1 MRMMQPLKEEN
12 VKPMKTLKYT
22 ILLGCF
28 LIASVSMA
36 QEKLW
41 TLQECVNHA
50 LVNNISV
57 KQGQNSLLQNEQDVI
72 AAKGQFLPNLSG
84 SLGHSTTFG
93 NEEVFSGQFVNRT
106 SNSTN
111 VGIGLNQ
118 TIFNGFRLTN
128 LYKQSKLSLESNQ
141 LELNRIKDDISL
153 NVVNAYLNVLFNKE
167 RLEIAKAQLSF
178 STNQVEQV
186 KDLVDAGVQPKANIY
201 DAEATMSLDAQEVT
215 LAENN
220 YNLALLSL
228 SQLLQVPYKGF
239 DVQLMDVDFPSSTLL
254 YNDVQ
259 PVLDYALQNRN
270 EIKVAEKNMEIAQL
284 NSEISK
290 SGYYPNVTGGYQY
303 GSSAFFSNLTE
314 DEASFFDQ
322 LDAQKSHG
330 FRISV
335 NIPIFSRFEN
345 KTNVAKS
352 KIDEANSLLSLDQ
365 AKLDLESNIQRAFTD
380 AQAAF
385 KSYVAS
391 KKALEAQE
399 IAMNNTQERFKAG
412 IITSFDLEQARVKYV
427 NAQSSLVNAKYDFV
441 FKTKVLDFYMGKPI
455 TD

>member
-1 MRMMQPLKEEN
+1 MKVLKN
-12 VKPMKTLKYT
+12 KIIVGF
-22 ILLGCF
+22 LLA
-28 LIASVSMA
+28 ASVSFA
-36 QEKLW
+36 QQKIW
-41 TLQECVNHA
+41 TLQECVDYA
-50 LVNNISV
+50 LENNITV
-57 KQGQNSLLQNEQDVI
+57 KQGQNNLLQNEQDVI
-72 AAKGQFLPNLSG
+72 AAKGQFLPSVSG
-84 SLGHSTTFG
+84 SMGHSTTFG
-93 NEEVFSGQFVNRT
+93 SEEVFSGQFVNRT

-128 LYKQSKLSLESNQ
+128 LYRQSKLSLESNQ
-141 LELNRIKDDISL
+141 LELDRIKDDISL

-167 RLEIAKAQLSF
+167 RLEIAKAQQAF
-178 STNQVEQV
+178 STNQLIQV
-186 KDLVDAGVQPKANIY
+186 KDLVEAGVQPRANIY
-201 DAEATMSLDAQEVT
+201 DAEATVSLDAQEVT

-228 SQLLQVPYKGF
+228 SQLLQVSYNGF
-239 DVQLMDVDFPSSTLL
+239 EVAVMDVDLPSSTLL

-259 PVLDYALQNRN
+259 PVLDYALENRN
-270 EIKVAEKNMEIAQL
+270 EIRVAEKNIEIAQL

-290 SGYYPNVTGGYQY
+290 SGYYPSVTGGYNF
-303 GSSAFFSNLTE
+303 GSSAFFSNLTD
-314 DEASFFDQ
+314 DEPAFFDQ
-322 LDAQKSHG
+322 LDSQKSNG
-330 FRISV
+330 FRVSV

-352 KIDEANSLLSLDQ
+352 KIDEENSLLNLNQ
-365 AKLDLESNIQRAFTD
+365 AKIDLESNIQRAFTD
-380 AQAAF
+380 AQGAF

-399 IAMNNTQERFKAG
+399 IALENTKERFNAG
-412 IITSFDLEQARVKYV
+412 IITSFDLEQSRVKYV
-427 NAQSSLVNAKYDFV
+427 NAQSSLINAKYDFV